1 MYSFGDFNILLILLI
16 YNSNIK
22 YTFLKKAKDPDFAAR
37 ACVCVCVSRLF
48 SSFEFGN
55 GSRMSDEN
63 LVILEFKY
71 LQNKKC

>member
-37 ACVCVCVSRLF
+37 ACVCVCVCVTAVQFIR
-48 SSFEFGN
+48 
-55 GSRMSDEN
+55 
-63 LVILEFKY
+63 IWKWK
-71 LQNKKC
+71 QNV

>member
-37 ACVCVCVSRLF
+37 ARVCVCVTAVQIIR
-48 SSFEFGN
+48 
-55 GSRMSDEN
+55 
-63 LVILEFKY
+63 IWKWK
-71 LQNKKC
+71 QNV

>member
-1 MYSFGDFNILLILLI
+1 MAFIGLNFAIGIVCLPTVHNYCLKASMQCSWLFKSF
-16 YNSNIK
+16 K
-22 YTFLKKAKDPDFAAR
+22 
-37 ACVCVCVSRLF
+37 
-48 SSFEFGN
+48 FGN